1 MLNSN
6 FAYGSFIVKHR
17 RRPRSLRIEIPA
29 RAAPLVMGVYKRVLY
44 QKHGSPVA
52 KSGAEPDHF
61 GLIMK
66 GVDKGQG
73 SDIMTAFRRNEDAGG
88 S

>member
-1 MLNSN
+1 
-6 FAYGSFIVKHR
+6 
-17 RRPRSLRIEIPA
+17 
-29 RAAPLVMGVYKRVLY
+29 MGVYKRVLY

-52 KSGAEPDHF
+52 KNGVDPDHF
-61 GLIMK
+61 GLIMR

-88 S
+88 AERLRGRKSDPWNLM